1 MIGIQQRIE
10 KENLPIKMILQIHDE
25 LVFEMPQDDAPPDAL
40 WIAVAMTSAIQLN
53 VPLKVDI
60 AIGNSW
66 LE

>member
-1 MIGIQQRIE
+1 
-10 KENLPIKMILQIHDE
+10 MILQIHDE
-25 LVFEMPQDDAPPDAL
+25 LVFEMPEEDAQINAQ